1 MSASNNEHDDQVPD
15 ETDLDQELRDLVDGR
30 FHQAPSFSADDDP
43 YDSLDADVVNSH
55 RIDPRLRKR
64 AMKAVREPL
73 PEPVYISSR
82 PRNVFVRLY
91 RWFRDLFRC

>member
-1 MSASNNEHDDQVPD
+1 MSTSNNDPDDQAPD
-15 ETDLDQELRDLVDGR
+15 ETDLDQELRDLVDGK
-30 FHQAPSFSADDDP
+30 FYQAPGFSAEDDP
-43 YDSLDADVVNSH
+43 YDALDANVVNS
-55 RIDPRLRKR
+55 RPIDPRLRER

-91 RWFRDLFRC
+91 RWFRDLRRR